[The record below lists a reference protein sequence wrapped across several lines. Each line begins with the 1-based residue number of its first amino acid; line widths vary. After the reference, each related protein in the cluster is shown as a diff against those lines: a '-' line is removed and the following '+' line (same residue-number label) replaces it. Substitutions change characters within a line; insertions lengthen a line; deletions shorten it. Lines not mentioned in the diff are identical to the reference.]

1 MSPLISSVAW
11 VRRGAAAENPEKYN
25 LDEKELERVQ
35 KLARIELEDA
45 QVELQR
51 ASLAAQEME
60 NRSDEEEEGSVE
72 EDDSDDSWEDA
83 SDDDR
88 MDEDGKPE
96 PKPKKSKPKPSGK
109 DDPDGLAEY
118 NLDNYDEEKIG
129 AASGVFSNIKGLTY
143 YRSNDE
149 DPYITLKEDD
159 EQAEQEELQVLPA
172 DNMIV
177 TAKTEDEVSHLD
189 VYIYNDDEENL
200 YVHHDIL
207 LPSFPLCLE
216 WLDFPPPTSS
226 ETTPAP
232 QQGNFIAVGTFEP
245 EIEIWSLDV
254 TEAIYPSLILGRP
267 DKSASH
273 VPVPLGT
280 GKKKRKQAKAREPT
294 VEYHVDAV
302 LGLAWNRAHR
312 NILASAS
319 ADATVKIWD
328 LSNGGGKALRSFNV
342 HGDKVQSVQWNATQ
356 PEVLL
361 TGSYDHTVR
370 VFDSRDPGKAVGAVI
385 GADVEALR
393 WDPWEAMSFYVSLE
407 DGNVHYFDARTL
419 SALPTSAASL
429 PAPTKSRF
437 TLSAHT
443 GAASALDI
451 NPHVKGCI
459 ATGGA
464 DKLVKIWNVDA
475 DGEKVNASMVISRN
489 LEVGK
494 VFTVAFSPDD
504 PLTLAAAG
512 SKAKL
517 QVWDIGA
524 NAGAR
529 KSFGSRLP
537 PRQGGWEK
545 PREGGGVIG
554 MQSDN
559 EESDEE

>member
-11 VRRGAAAENPEKYN
+11 VRRGAAAESPEKYN

-51 ASLAAQEME
+51 ASQAAQEME
-60 NRSDEEEEGSVE
+60 NRSDEEGSDV
-72 EDDSDDSWEDA
+72 DNDSWEDA

-88 MDEDGKPE
+88 MDEDGEPEPE
-96 PKPKKSKPKPSGK
+96 PKLKAN
-109 DDPDGLAEY
+109 DPDGLAEY
-118 NLDNYDEEKIG
+118 NLDDYDEEKTG
-129 AASGVFSNIKGLTY
+129 ASSGVFSNIKGLTY
-143 YRSNDE
+143 YRTNDE

-159 EQAEQEELQVLPA
+159 EQAEREELQVLPT

-189 VYIYNDDEENL
+189 VYIYNDADENL

-216 WLDFPPPTSS
+216 WLDFPPATSS
-226 ETTPAP
+226 ETTP

-280 GKKKRKQAKAREPT
+280 GKKKRKQTKAREPSA
-294 VEYHVDAV
+294 EYHVDAV

-328 LSNGGGKALRSFNV
+328 LSSTGGKALRSYNV
-342 HGDKVQSVQWNATQ
+342 HGDKVQSVQWNPAQ
-356 PEVLL
+356 PQVLL
-361 TGSYDHTVR
+361 SGSYDHTIR

-393 WDPWEAMSFYVSLE
+393 WDPWESMSFYVSLE

-419 SALPTSAASL
+419 SVL
-429 PAPTKSRF
+429 PALLPPPTKSRF

-443 GAASALDI
+443 GAASALDV

-464 DKLVKIWNVDA
+464 DKLVKIWNVEA
-475 DGEKVNASMVISRN
+475 DGDKVHASMVTSRN

-529 KSFGSRLP
+529 KAFGSRLP
-537 PRQGGWEK
+537 SRQGGWEK
-545 PREGGGVIG
+545 TREGGGVIG
-554 MQSDN
+554 IHSDN
-559 EESDEE
+559 EESDEEQ